1 MIDLVAGAVVVILVG
16 GAAWYLVQTKKN
28 GVKCVGCSAGSG
40 CPGSYKQKKKK
51 LKGNII
57 ARKRIVISGMHC
69 ARCARSVT
77 DSLNEIEGVSASA
90 DISRGCAEIMLDR
103 EIFEEVLIHAVE
115 KEGFLVK
122 EITESMG

>member
-16 GAAWYLVQTKKN
+16 GATWYLVQTKKN
-28 GVKCVGCSAGSG
+28 GVKCVGGSA
-40 CPGSYKQKKKK
+40 GSYKQKKKK
-51 LKGNII
+51 LKGSII